1 MATQE
6 KFYQIQL
13 SQKQKTDSE
22 SYQLI
27 LKPTDK
33 KFLRNISV
41 KKILL
46 GYPYVNIFLSL
57 VPTPHKKELQNLAEF
72 FLPKEEFANN
82 LPQYIQV
89 FPVNDNAR

>member
-1 MATQE
+1 MPFLKKELILATQE

-33 KFLRNISV
+33 KFLRNFLL
-41 KKILL
+41 KKFYWVI
-46 GYPYVNIFLSL
+46 PM
-57 VPTPHKKELQNLAEF
+57 
-72 FLPKEEFANN
+72 
-82 LPQYIQV
+82 
-89 FPVNDNAR
+89 

>member
-1 MATQE
+1 MPFLKKELILATQE

-46 GYPYVNIFLSL
+46 G
-57 VPTPHKKELQNLAEF
+57 
-72 FLPKEEFANN
+72 
-82 LPQYIQV
+82 
-89 FPVNDNAR
+89 

>member
-1 MATQE
+1 MLFLKKELILATQE

-27 LKPTDK
+27 LKPNK

-41 KKILL
+41 KKNWVI
-46 GYPYVNIFLSL
+46 PM
-57 VPTPHKKELQNLAEF
+57 
-72 FLPKEEFANN
+72 
-82 LPQYIQV
+82 
-89 FPVNDNAR
+89 